1 MDGWL
6 ELVTHCQVIQ
16 LRYFLSKQ
24 ASVLLVGAEGDK
36 CRRRKIPI
44 LVRGQVD
51 WVEGQLSGDSLDI
64 CNFKVLQEIYAAEE
78 KWYTKFLE
86 DILNPVT
93 VGFLEARFNQISVV
107 CKERPI
113 IPYRSLKMCV
123 CGRCQQNITKLQI
136 ES

>member
-1 MDGWL
+1 M
-6 ELVTHCQVIQ
+6 
-16 LRYFLSKQ
+16 SKQ
-24 ASVLLVGAEGDK
+24 VVVPLVGAEGDK

-93 VGFLEARFNQISVV
+93 VGFLEARFNQISAVG
-107 CKERPI
+107 KKRPV
-113 IPYRSLKMCV
+113 IPCHSFELCV
-123 CGRCQQNITKLQI
+123 CRCCQQNIPILQI
-136 ES
+136 ESGGQYEEELLCQSETCLF